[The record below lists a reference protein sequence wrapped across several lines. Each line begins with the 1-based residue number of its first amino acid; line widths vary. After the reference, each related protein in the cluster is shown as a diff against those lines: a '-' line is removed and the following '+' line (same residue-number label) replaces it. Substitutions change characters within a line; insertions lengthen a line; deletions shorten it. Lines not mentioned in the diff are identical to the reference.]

1 METTVKN
8 QNAPLTPEQ
17 QKLAGLQAELAQKQ
31 LDQINELAPYQKQLL
46 DYAMSNNTRQNAYQ
60 TALDAAITP
69 ADQAAAQAAQFK
81 STAAL
86 APIQQQMAQLQLD
99 ALKQGGRATD
109 QQKADIASATDAAL
123 AAGTGD
129 INTQTQRGIGMIAD
143 QLANARGLRLSDAP
157 IGQEAAL
164 LTRAGN
170 DQIASLT
177 NNLRANQAGATLNYP
192 LAVQGLMSG
201 INTNASNTNQAAQQ
215 FQAQL
220 QQMAAQNRASM
231 GGAASGLGLGLSNI
245 GTNGSALNYSSGGSS
260 NKSAGLA
267 DYGALASGIGALML
281 AL

>member
-1 METTVKN
+1 
-8 QNAPLTPEQ
+8 
-17 QKLAGLQAELAQKQ
+17 
-31 LDQINELAPYQKQLL
+31 
-46 DYAMSNNTRQNAYQ
+46 
-60 TALDAAITP
+60 
-69 ADQAAAQAAQFK
+69 
-81 STAAL
+81 
-86 APIQQQMAQLQLD
+86 MAQLQLD

-109 QQKADIASATDAAL
+109 QQKADIAYATDAAL
-123 AAGTGD
+123 KAGAGD

-157 IGQEAAL
+157 IGQEAGL

-177 NNLRANQAGATLNYP
+177 NNLRANQASATLNYP

-201 INTNASNTNQAAQQ
+201 INTSSSNTNQAAQN

-231 GGAASGLGLGLSNI
+231 TGAASGLGLGLSNI
-245 GTNGSALNYSSGGSS
+245 GTSGSALNYSAGNSSGR
-260 NKSAGLA
+260 SAGLA
-267 DYGALASGIGALML
+267 DYGALAGGIGALML